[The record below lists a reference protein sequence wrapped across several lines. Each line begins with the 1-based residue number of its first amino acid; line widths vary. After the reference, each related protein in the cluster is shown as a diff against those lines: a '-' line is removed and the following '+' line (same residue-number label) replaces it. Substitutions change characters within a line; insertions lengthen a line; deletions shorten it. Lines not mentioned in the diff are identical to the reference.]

1 MNRQVKYDLTP
12 PPGTVGVD
20 PLAPAP
26 PADGGLYTNAPGASN
41 KQLNYLRSLAR
52 ERVLTNVARDE
63 ILRRVE
69 AQAKLNDAEG
79 DSAAP
84 GERDGVTKKRATTLI
99 DRLLQQRKK
108 PRDAQAEVLGP
119 NVPGPDKLP
128 SGHYAIKKPCSCPG
142 GARPDTGVHVP
153 SCDGG
158 QIRFYHVWRMPSNPA
173 FVKLYIAHGD
183 SDSEIPLKSAR
194 PILDAIAADPMA
206 AAELYGDQIGS
217 CSQCERRLT
226 NRVSRLLRIG
236 PVCGGHLCDP
246 DIWKER
252 VARAKQA
259 LRDAG
264 LDPSADVEDTDDLAR
279 IRELARL

>member
-1 MNRQVKYDLTP
+1 MNRQVKYDLTD
-12 PPGTVGVD
+12 PPG
-20 PLAPAP
+20 APAAP
-26 PADGGLYTNAPGASN
+26 VPNAPGAST

-84 GERDGVTKKRATTLI
+84 GERDGVTKKRATILI
-99 DRLLQQRKK
+99 DRLLKQRKK
-108 PRDAQAEVLGP
+108 PRDAQAEILGP

-128 SGHYAIKKPCSCPG
+128 SGHYAIKKPC
-142 GARPDTGVHVP
+142 
-153 SCDGG
+153 
-158 QIRFYHVWRMPSNPA
+158 NPA

-183 SDSEIPLKSAR
+183 SDSEIPFKSAR

-206 AAELYGDQIGS
+206 AAQLYGDQIGS